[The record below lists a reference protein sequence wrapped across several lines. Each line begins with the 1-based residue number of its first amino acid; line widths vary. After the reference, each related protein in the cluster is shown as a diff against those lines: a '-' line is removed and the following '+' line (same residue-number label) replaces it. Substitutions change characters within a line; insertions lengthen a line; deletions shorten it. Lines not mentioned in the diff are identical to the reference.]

1 MSTEASDWVVLIQWA
16 ISNPEKGA
24 LALVLLMGAWRW
36 LRELRKELKGDEQ
49 QESFTDV
56 LMKENKELRAENKEL
71 VHELREARSQRNVN
85 SQANPNPDKK

>member
-1 MSTEASDWVVLIQWA
+1 VLIQWA

-71 VHELREARSQRNVN
+71 VHELREARSQSNVN